1 MAGFPRPH
9 APSAEA
15 KTAYD
20 SAALTA
26 KIMEFKQK
34 MLSRKRQKVSRV
46 KLAGKAGVPAQ
57 DLISDL

>member
-1 MAGFPRPH
+1 MHP
-9 APSAEA
+9 

-46 KLAGKAGVPAQ
+46 KLAGKAGVSAQ